1 MSWQKILRD
10 KIKSP
15 QPNKTNSNFTQF
27 QKSKNLGLKA
37 HLPSTQSE
45 AREAQTKTR
54 DKSDQE
60 DIYIDITTPSSIEMP
75 TTLFLM
81 AKKGKK
87 ENPENPKTKSNT
99 NPRANPKATPKN
111 QTQPKSNPNPRAKTK
126 PSTQSQTKKN
136 VNSNPM
142 ANPAP
147 NYSDEEH
154 LVATEDWEKRDRL
167 NKVKEARMREEEIRT
182 KKRVLAVKPP
192 KSEKAIISNSGTRAV
207 AMWPGRA
214 RTSPP

>member
-60 DIYIDITTPSSIEMP
+60 DIYIDITNSSSIEMS
-75 TTLFLM
+75 TTIFLV

-87 ENPENPKTKSNT
+87 ENPESPKTT
-99 NPRANPKATPKN
+99 THRANPKSTPKN
-111 QTQPKSNPNPRAKTK
+111 QPQPKPK
-126 PSTQSQTKKN
+126 PKKN
-136 VNSNPM
+136 
-142 ANPAP
+142 ANPTQRP
-147 NYSDEEH
+147 ILPKTPVTRNS
-154 LVATEDWEKRDRL
+154 LLLQRSGRRGTGWTRWRRL
-167 NKVKEARMREEEIRT
+167 
-182 KKRVLAVKPP
+182 
-192 KSEKAIISNSGTRAV
+192 G
-207 AMWPGRA
+207 
-214 RTSPP
+214 